1 MDYFTFTWKAFFLA
15 QPSAEAK
22 KLEVEKY
29 EVQAELS
36 TIKSVQ
42 LEFVR
47 HSLLTRKVIKA
58 EKQLEL
64 IQSQYLPKVQRVRRY
79 LRIIRVRKFSLSNT
93 KHFLILFYRLCS
105 K

>member
-1 MDYFTFTWKAFFLA
+1 MDYFTFTWKAFFFA

-79 LRIIRVRKFSLSNT
+79 LRIIRVRKF
-93 KHFLILFYRLCS
+93 
-105 K
+105 

>member
-1 MDYFTFTWKAFFLA
+1 MSAFFLA

-22 KLEVEKY
+22 KLELEKY
-29 EVQAELS
+29 EAQAELS

-64 IQSQYLPKVQRVRRY
+64 IQSQYLPKVQKVRRY
-79 LRIIRVRKFSLSNT
+79 LRIIRVISFIPIYFVSIDVLIR
-93 KHFLILFYRLCS
+93 FLLH